1 MALPIVA
8 QEFKIG
14 AVAGLNL
21 NVPSDLE
28 SGLGFRVGVKGAD
41 LSCNKLPLCHSNQ
54 RTPGIFLR
62 HRRRVQTGN
71 PF

>member
-21 NVPSDLE
+21 NVPSDLK
-28 SGLGFRVGVKGAD
+28 SGIGFRVG
-41 LSCNKLPLCHSNQ
+41 SCSLVYAVED
-54 RTPGIFLR
+54 REA
-62 HRRRVQTGN
+62 V
-71 PF
+71 